1 MRQMRQTC
9 LLLAA
14 ALGTAV
20 LLEAQGAG
28 CGLGVRWSES
38 ENGIAG
44 DWVRRGNSDV
54 FDATWPGVRSVLT
67 MTLTG
72 NQLRIH
78 RRDAGNQQVDYTAVI
93 GPDGKTVTGTA
104 RVLPPVPAGW
114 PTQPFAF
121 QATIQC
127 GEKPAPPPPSTPLDL
142 GGTLV
147 VVHPNVCVA
156 IWTRTRPGVYDA
168 VTVCQGPGN
177 TSSREVLSVESNDGR
192 SVVISRPK
200 YGRYRGTLSTDRKTI
215 TGTCDWS
222 GCTPG
227 FDWTAYVDRDWRNS
241 PPLK

>member
-1 MRQMRQTC
+1 
-9 LLLAA
+9 
-14 ALGTAV
+14 
-20 LLEAQGAG
+20 
-28 CGLGVRWSES
+28 
-38 ENGIAG
+38 
-44 DWVRRGNSDV
+44 
-54 FDATWPGVRSVLT
+54 

-78 RRDAGNQQVDYTAVI
+78 RRDAGNEQVDYTAVI

-127 GEKPAPPPPSTPLDL
+127 GGKKPPPPPPPPSTPLDL

-177 TSSREVLSVESNDGR
+177 ASFREVLSVESNDGR
-192 SVVISRPK
+192 SVVISRPTES
-200 YGRYRGTLSTDRKTI
+200 RI
-215 TGTCDWS
+215 IQ
-222 GCTPG
+222 
-227 FDWTAYVDRDWRNS
+227 
-241 PPLK
+241 